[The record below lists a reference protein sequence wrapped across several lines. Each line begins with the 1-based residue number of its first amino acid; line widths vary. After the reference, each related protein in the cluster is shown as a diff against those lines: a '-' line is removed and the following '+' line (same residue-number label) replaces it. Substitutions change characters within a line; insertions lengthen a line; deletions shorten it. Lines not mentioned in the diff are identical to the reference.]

1 MRDGLRIPTNTLA
14 AALVLAAAVPLV
26 QAQGLYRIVAP
37 DGRVTYSDH
46 PPAAGAQS
54 ARVDLLRTPA
64 STAQGGA
71 GRVGLPEPAVPASEA
86 GARNAS
92 YAVSASSDA
101 MIEAAIIGV
110 LGAEDAVRRTETI
123 CVSTQPSAARRY
135 ASAVDDWARRNA
147 RPVLVA
153 RRVLSRENDVRRRE
167 RIEAGV
173 REANTQRFETV
184 ADVADSSRI
193 AWCER
198 SVAEIAAGRM
208 DVHDKPSLTGPL
220 AALPI
225 R

>member
-1 MRDGLRIPTNTLA
+1 MRDRLRIPSKTLA
-14 AALVLAAAVPLV
+14 TALALAAMVSLV

-46 PPAAGAQS
+46 PPATGGQS
-54 ARVDLLRTPA
+54 ARVDLMRVPA
-64 STAQGGA
+64 STAQGAA
-71 GRVGLPEPAVPASEA
+71 GQAAPSDTDATTALPGGRTASNA
-86 GARNAS
+86 GS
-92 YAVSASSDA
+92 KSSDA
-101 MIEAAIIGV
+101 TIEAAIIGV

-135 ASAVDDWARRNA
+135 AAAVDDWARRNA

-153 RRVLSRENDVRRRE
+153 RRVLSRENDARRRE

-173 REANTQRFETV
+173 RDSNAQRFE
-184 ADVADSSRI
+184 ALAAAAEASRV
-193 AWCER
+193 AWCDR

-208 DVHDKPSLTGPL
+208 DIHDKPNLAGPL